1 MKADHLF
8 FSFVSM
14 PINGKDVSHYFPI
27 ESGNRPKGK
36 ELVAHKQQPPVKY
49 QCLSAQM
56 GVLDD
61 TEAIS

>member
-1 MKADHLF
+1 
-8 FSFVSM
+8 M